1 MSDTPILFSAPLRNN
16 LGNRT
21 AWGNLPAA
29 ARALAIAEAAL
40 QHKGLSLVITRD
52 TAEADRLEQ
61 ELRFFAP
68 QLPITSF
75 PDWETLPYDVFSPHQ
90 DIISQRLETLYRLPR
105 LKHALVIVPVS
116 TLLLRIAGREHLEQH
131 SFLIREQQ
139 QTDLTAL
146 KQQLT
151 AVGYRHV
158 EQVMEHGEFSVRGSL
173 LDLYPMGATT
183 PYRID
188 FFDDEVD
195 AIRTFD
201 PDTQRSL
208 DKVPQIALLPAHE

>member
-75 PDWETLPYDVFSPHQ
+75 PDWETLPYDRFSPHQ
-90 DIISQRLETLYRLPR
+90 DIISQRLETLYRLPQIEQAFSWWPR
-105 LKHALVIVPVS
+105 STRSTALPPRTSSAAPGRWWKADHGWTSAALRRTSIAAATGALVPV
-116 TLLLRIAGREHLEQH
+116 TGH
-131 SFLIREQQ
+131 
-139 QTDLTAL
+139 
-146 KQQLT
+146 
-151 AVGYRHV
+151 
-158 EQVMEHGEFSVRGSL
+158 
-173 LDLYPMGATT
+173 
-183 PYRID
+183 
-188 FFDDEVD
+188 
-195 AIRTFD
+195 
-201 PDTQRSL
+201 
-208 DKVPQIALLPAHE
+208 

>member
-1 MSDTPILFSAPLRNN
+1 MQLLNTLSMQLSQREQQSLGQLTGAALPLYISELVQQHPAVYLLIVQDTP
-16 LGNRT
+16 
-21 AWGNLPAA
+21 
-29 ARALAIAEAAL
+29 AAL
-40 QHKGLSLVITRD
+40 
-52 TAEADRLEQ
+52 RLEQ
-61 ELRFFAP
+61 ELAVF
-68 QLPITSF
+68 LDTSRCPLLTL

-90 DIISQRLETLYRLPR
+90 DIISQRLESLYQLPR
-105 LKHALVIVPVS
+105 LTQALVIVPVS

-173 LDLYPMGATT
+173 LDLYPMGANT

-188 FFDDEVD
+188 FFDDEVE

-201 PDTQRSL
+201 PDTQRS
-208 DKVPQIALLPAHE
+208 

>member
-1 MSDTPILFSAPLRNN
+1 MQLLNTLSMQLSQREQQSLGQLTGAALPLYISELVQQHPAVYLLIVQDTP
-16 LGNRT
+16 
-21 AWGNLPAA
+21 
-29 ARALAIAEAAL
+29 AAL
-40 QHKGLSLVITRD
+40 
-52 TAEADRLEQ
+52 RLEQ
-61 ELRFFAP
+61 ELAVFLDP
-68 QLPITSF
+68 SQCPLLTL

-195 AIRTFD
+195 APTQCTKHSGTVRTGG
-201 PDTQRSL
+201 
-208 DKVPQIALLPAHE
+208 EG

>member
-1 MSDTPILFSAPLRNN
+1 M
-16 LGNRT
+16 
-21 AWGNLPAA
+21 
-29 ARALAIAEAAL
+29 
-40 QHKGLSLVITRD
+40 
-52 TAEADRLEQ
+52 
-61 ELRFFAP
+61 
-68 QLPITSF
+68 
-75 PDWETLPYDVFSPHQ
+75 
-90 DIISQRLETLYRLPR
+90 
-105 LKHALVIVPVS
+105 IVPVS
-116 TLLLRIAGREHLEQH
+116 TLLLRIACREHLEQH

-146 KQQLT
+146 KQQLA

-173 LDLYPMGATT
+173 LDLFPMGTHT

-188 FFDDEVD
+188 FFDDEVE

-208 DKVPQIALLPAHE
+208 DRVPHIALLPAHEFPTDKAAIERFRLRYRERFAARNEKESLYQQVSQGILPAGIEY